1 VSARFAGLA
10 AVAWRESRTARRRL
24 LLYMSSITLGVGAL
38 VAIDSFADDLTR
50 SVHEQSRALLGGDVS
65 LTARDRF
72 TAPVLALFDSL
83 PHVGIAVARQT
94 SFASMALVPRNGGTR
109 LAQVRAVTPSFP
121 FYGEIETDPA
131 ESWSALQQGR
141 NAIVD
146 ASLLVSLNAHLGDTL
161 ALGNLRFVITG
172 VIKSVPGEVAVT
184 AAVGP
189 RIYIPDRYLG
199 ETGLLVYGSRAS
211 YEALVKL
218 PPTLTTGQFE
228 GRFGRVLAANK
239 VRSRTVAEN
248 EYNLTEAIDQL
259 RDFLSVVGLVA
270 LLLGGVGVASG
281 VHAFVMRK
289 IDTVAVLR
297 CLGATSGQVLVIY
310 VLQAAAMGLVGSA
323 AGALLGV
330 AFQFTMP
337 WVMKDF
343 LPVGVTVRLSPHA
356 LMLGVAIGVWVAL
369 VFALRPLLALRGVS
383 PLQAL
388 RRDTDSAVLRKVGR
402 DSASRVVSFAIV
414 ASVLVL
420 TLERSERLSEG
431 LGFSAAVF
439 LAVGSLWV
447 MAALLAFGARRVV
460 RPSWPFVLRQGVASL
475 YRPGNQTR
483 AVVLSLGFGVFLM
496 STLYQAQKNLLRQL
510 DLRMEQVRANI
521 VFFDVQEDQA
531 AGVDS
536 IIRRGHDDEIQRIP
550 IVATRIASING
561 RPIDELLGDTV
572 HETRPGGVRSPTP
585 PAAGRVQARGDR
597 AAAGAPRGRGGRGG
611 QGAPGAAGGGPQRGR
626 WALRREYRSTFR
638 DSLDTSETL
647 LAGRWFAGA
656 KDSVAEV
663 SLDAGIADELG
674 VLLGDTI
681 VWDVQGVRVATR
693 VTSLREVAWARF
705 QPNFFVVFE
714 PRALARAPKQFVF
727 LAHAADARA
736 VAELQ
741 RDVVQRFPNVSSLD
755 LTLIQRTVTN
765 VLGKVTTAIRF
776 MAFVSLLLGVPVL
789 FSAVSATRRER
800 LREGVLFKTL
810 GATRRQIGRIMLAE
824 YALLGA
830 MGALAGV
837 LLSLG
842 GAWALMHYVFKTPF
856 SPALLPALSVSAGM
870 TFIAVAIGMLTS
882 REVFASTP
890 MAALREG

>member
-1 VSARFAGLA
+1 VSARLAGLA

-83 PHVGIAVARQT
+83 PHLGIAVARQT
-94 SFASMALVPRNGGTR
+94 SFASMALIPRNGGTR

-121 FYGEIETDPA
+121 FYGEIETAPA
-131 ESWSALQQGR
+131 ESWSGLQRGR

-161 ALGNLRFVITG
+161 ALGNLRFIITG
-172 VIKSVPGEVAVT
+172 VIRSVPGEVAVT

-189 RIYIPDRYLG
+189 RIYIPDQYLS

-218 PPTLTTGQFE
+218 PPTLTTGQFA

-310 VLQAAAMGLVGSA
+310 VLQAAVMGLVGSA
-323 AGALLGV
+323 VGALLGV

-337 WVMKDF
+337 SVMKDF

-388 RRDTDSAVLRKVGR
+388 RRDSDTAVLRKVGR
-402 DSASRVVSFAIV
+402 DSASRVVSFAII

-420 TLERSERLSEG
+420 TLERSDRLSEG

-439 LAVGSLWV
+439 LAVGALWT
-447 MAALLAFGARRVV
+447 MASLLAFGARRVV

-510 DLRMEQVRANI
+510 DLRMDQVRANI

-536 IIRRGHDDEIQRIP
+536 IIRHGHDDEIQRIP
-550 IVATRIASING
+550 IVTTRIAAING
-561 RPIDELLGDTV
+561 HAIDELVGDTV
-572 HETRPGGVRSPTP
+572 RE
-585 PAAGRVQARGDR
+585 ALDGRA
-597 AAAGAPRGRGGRGG
+597 RGRGGRAGR
-611 QGAPGAAGGGPQRGR
+611 GAPGSANGGPQRGR

-638 DSLDTSETL
+638 DSLDASETL
-647 LAGRWFAGA
+647 LAGRWFAPQN
-656 KDSVAEV
+656 DSVAEV

-681 VWDVQGVRVATR
+681 TWDVQGVRVPTR

-755 LTLIQRTVTN
+755 LTLIQQTVTN

-776 MAFVSLLLGVPVL
+776 MALISLLLGVPVL

-824 YALLGA
+824 YALLGG

-856 SPALLPALSVSAGM
+856 SPALLPALVVSAGM
-870 TFIAVAIGMLTS
+870 TGIAVAIGMLTS
-882 REVFASTP
+882 REVFSSTP
-890 MAALREG
+890 MAALREA